1 MRKLALGAALLALA
15 GCNSTGQSDWSNYY
29 RLMRDSFH
37 ASFGDGGV
45 TREQAAAVPYASI
58 GVRSNGNPEL
68 LLVLATDND
77 GDLLWTSASRIVLLT
92 RQGRVV
98 RTVGLGHDLSGQTPG
113 SAGLPPPAAALRGPF
128 SSTRVADFSDIGMF
142 GVSLSCNARAAGPE
156 IIRILG
162 QAISTVRV
170 DEACRNTNQRW
181 SFVDNFWVDPQ
192 NGFVWRARQHLHP
205 RGGVVETEILR
216 PPG

>member
-1 MRKLALGAALLALA
+1 MLALA

-77 GDLLWTSASRIVLLT
+77 GDLLWTSASRIVT
-92 RQGRVV
+92 RYSR
-98 RTVGLGHDLSGQTPG
+98 
-113 SAGLPPPAAALRGPF
+113 
-128 SSTRVADFSDIGMF
+128 
-142 GVSLSCNARAAGPE
+142 
-156 IIRILG
+156 
-162 QAISTVRV
+162 
-170 DEACRNTNQRW
+170 
-181 SFVDNFWVDPQ
+181 
-192 NGFVWRARQHLHP
+192 
-205 RGGVVETEILR
+205 
-216 PPG
+216 